1 MSMNTC
7 CIDILLAISSHL
19 YINNLGVFILHG
31 KYIYNC
37 RHIFLLQNPDL
48 NKYTR
53 FVDSVS
59 SYRYL
64 VFNNPVSHILSNIP
78 DLLHDISYNFNRSEL
93 YAITNIV
100 SYYIVNNVITKEV
113 AEIYLFNIYM
123 KTNVNSGF
131 NYANLVRRKYKNSR
145 VKLCWKLFKE
155 VFNYDWE
162 YFNVNLYDLFDVI
175 YCTVYKRYNALYNT
189 LYNIKIH
196 KSLEPLK
203 TLYILLCYKEDIDVI
218 TDDGYGDDASG
229 ASGCD
234 EDTTSLF
241 NYVIIYILYDYIENI
256 HQHIIHTN
264 TQFKRLI
271 PAILEKC
278 LEIKKGIDDDDR
290 IPNNLKL
297 MFLKKNDNVFNLYRT
312 DTGIP

>member
-1 MSMNTC
+1 MSMNTL

-37 RHIFLLQNPDL
+37 RHIILLQNPDL
-48 NKYTR
+48 NKYTQ

-59 SYRYL
+59 SYRYI

-78 DLLHDISYNFNRSEL
+78 DLLHDIYYNFNRDEL
-93 YAITNIV
+93 YAITNTV
-100 SYYIVNNVITKEV
+100 SYYIVNNVIDKEV

-123 KTNVNSGF
+123 KTSINSGF

-145 VKLCWKLFKE
+145 VKLCWILFKE
-155 VFNYDWE
+155 VFNYNWE
-162 YFNVNLYDLFDVI
+162 YFNINLYDLFYVI
-175 YCTVYKRYNALYNT
+175 YCTVYKRYNALYDT

-203 TLYILLCYKEDIDVI
+203 TMYILLCYKENII
-218 TDDGYGDDASG
+218 TITEGGNGDDEGSNG
-229 ASGCD
+229 AID
-234 EDTTSLF
+234 ALDINDNTLSLF
-241 NYVIIYILYDYIENI
+241 NFVIIYILYIYIENI
-256 HQHIIHTN
+256 HQYIIN
-264 TQFKRLI
+264 TEFKRLI

-278 LEIKKGIDDDDR
+278 LEIKNGIDDNNR
-290 IPNNLKL
+290 MPNNLKL
-297 MFLKKNDNVFNLYRT
+297 MFLRKNNDVYNLYNT
-312 DTGIP
+312 

>member
-1 MSMNTC
+1 
-7 CIDILLAISSHL
+7 
-19 YINNLGVFILHG
+19 
-31 KYIYNC
+31 
-37 RHIFLLQNPDL
+37 
-48 NKYTR
+48 
-53 FVDSVS
+53 
-59 SYRYL
+59 
-64 VFNNPVSHILSNIP
+64 
-78 DLLHDISYNFNRSEL
+78 
-93 YAITNIV
+93 
-100 SYYIVNNVITKEV
+100 
-113 AEIYLFNIYM
+113 
-123 KTNVNSGF
+123 
-131 NYANLVRRKYKNSR
+131 
-145 VKLCWKLFKE
+145 
-155 VFNYDWE
+155 
-162 YFNVNLYDLFDVI
+162 
-175 YCTVYKRYNALYNT
+175 VYKRYNALYNT

-218 TDDGYGDDASG
+218 TGDDGEGYGVG
-229 ASGCD
+229 D